1 MYRIVPSMSIIPV
14 RKLLERRKCM
24 FMLVALWVELALV
37 IIAPILAFK
46 YAGYA
51 GDKDDEGGNDE

>member
-1 MYRIVPSMSIIPV
+1 MF
-14 RKLLERRKCM
+14 LL
-24 FMLVALWVELALV
+24 VTLWIELALV

-51 GDKDDEGGNDE
+51 GDKDDERGNDE

>member
-1 MYRIVPSMSIIPV
+1 M
-14 RKLLERRKCM
+14 CM
-24 FMLVALWVELALV
+24 FLLVTLWIELALV